1 MKNNLR
7 FSTLAL
13 ALALALAHVTFTGTA
28 AADTVKISG
37 ASTVFN
43 VVVSPAKANVE
54 KSTGHT
60 LQIIGSGTGKGLID
74 LVDGV
79 SDIAMVSEPMDI
91 AVEAAAVA
99 GKKIDAKSIQF
110 FELKKDEIV
119 FVVHPSNAVG
129 KLTWEQLR
137 DIHTG
142 KIANWKDVGG
152 KDKPII
158 VYSDSTTG
166 GTRAMVKKVV
176 MGGAEYGPTV
186 KAQTSVKRAA
196 EMVGSD
202 EAGITGVGKGFV
214 DAAKNKIVDTKKL
227 ERPLALAT
235 LGVPKPAAKAVID
248 AFTKEASSL

>member
-1 MKNNLR
+1 MKKTINL
-7 FSTLAL
+7 SIVAL
-13 ALALALAHVTFTGTA
+13 ALATLAGAST
-28 AADTVKISG
+28 ADTVKMTG
-37 ASTVFN
+37 ASTVLN
-43 VVVSPAKANVE
+43 VVITPSKGAVE

-60 LQIIGSGTGKGLID
+60 LQIVGSGTGKGLVD
-74 LVDGV
+74 LVDGT

-91 AVEAAAVA
+91 AIDAAAVA
-99 GKKIDAKSIQF
+99 GKKIDAKTIQF

-129 KLTWEQLR
+129 KLTWDQLR

-142 KIANWKDVGG
+142 KIANWKEVGG
-152 KDKPII
+152 KDAPIV
-158 VYSDSTTG
+158 VYSDATTG

-176 MGGAEYGPTV
+176 MGGAEYGSAV

-196 EMVGSD
+196 EMVGGD

-214 DAAKNKIVDTKKL
+214 DLAKNKVVDTKKL

-235 LGVPKPAAKAVID
+235 LGAPKPAAQAVID
-248 AFTKEASSL
+248 AFAKEAKAL

>member
-1 MKNNLR
+1 MNHLI
-7 FSTLAL
+7 TLAAV
-13 ALALALAHVTFTGTA
+13 ALAAATLAGNA
-28 AADTVKISG
+28 AAETVKMTG
-37 ASTVFN
+37 ASTVLN
-43 VVVSPAKANVE
+43 VVIAPAKANVE

-60 LQIIGSGTGKGLID
+60 LAIIGSGTGKGLVD
-74 LVDGV
+74 LFEGT
-79 SDIAMVSEPMDI
+79 SDVAMVSEPMDI
-91 AVEAAAVA
+91 AAEAAAVA
-99 GKKIDAKSIQF
+99 GKQIDASKVKF

-119 FVVHPSNAVG
+119 FVVHPSNSVG
-129 KLTWEQLR
+129 KLTWEQIR

-152 KDKPII
+152 KDQKIV

-176 MGGAEYGPTV
+176 MGGADYGTAV

-196 EMVGSD
+196 EMVSGD

-214 DAAKNKIVDTKKL
+214 DGAKNKVIDTKKL

-235 LGVPKPAAKAVID
+235 LGEPKPAAKAVIE
-248 AFTKEASSL
+248 AFAKEAKGL

>member
-1 MKNNLR
+1 MKKM
-7 FSTLAL
+7 FTLAAI
-13 ALALALAHVTFTGTA
+13 ALATATLAGAA
-28 AADTVKISG
+28 AADTVKMTG
-37 ASTVFN
+37 ASTVLN
-43 VVVSPAKANVE
+43 VVITPAKAAVE

-60 LQIIGSGTGKGLID
+60 LAIIGSGTGKGLVD
-74 LVDGV
+74 LVEGAN
-79 SDIAMVSEPMDI
+79 DIAMVSEPMDI

-99 GKKIDAKSIQF
+99 GKKVDAKTIQF
-110 FELKKDEIV
+110 FELRKDEIV
-119 FVVHPSNAVG
+119 FVVHPSNPVG
-129 KLTWEQLR
+129 KLSWEQIR

-152 KDKPII
+152 KDQAIV

-176 MGGAEYGPTV
+176 MGGADYGPAV

-196 EMVGSD
+196 EMVGGD

-214 DAAKNKIVDTKKL
+214 DAAKNKTVDTKKL

-235 LGVPKPAAKAVID
+235 LGAPKPAAKAVIE
-248 AFTKEASSL
+248 AFAKEAKGL

>member
-1 MKNNLR
+1 MNKL
-7 FSTLAL
+7 FSLAAIALASTTLAN
-13 ALALALAHVTFTGTA
+13 TA
-28 AADTVKISG
+28 VADTVKMTG
-37 ASTVFN
+37 ASTVLN
-43 VVVSPAKANVE
+43 VVITPAKAAVE

-60 LQIIGSGTGKGLID
+60 LAIIGSGTGKGLVD
-74 LVDGV
+74 LVDGA

-91 AVEAAAVA
+91 AVDAAAVA
-99 GKKIDAKSIQF
+99 GKKVDAKTIQF

-119 FVVHPSNAVG
+119 FVVHPSNPVG
-129 KLTWEQLR
+129 KLSWEQLR

-152 KDKPII
+152 KDQAIV

-166 GTRAMVKKVV
+166 GTRAMVKKIV
-176 MGGAEYGPTV
+176 MGGAEYGPAV

-196 EMVGSD
+196 EMVGGD

-214 DAAKNKIVDTKKL
+214 DAAKNKVVDTKKL

-235 LGVPKPAAKAVID
+235 LGAPKPAAKAVIE
-248 AFTKEASSL
+248 AFAREAKGL